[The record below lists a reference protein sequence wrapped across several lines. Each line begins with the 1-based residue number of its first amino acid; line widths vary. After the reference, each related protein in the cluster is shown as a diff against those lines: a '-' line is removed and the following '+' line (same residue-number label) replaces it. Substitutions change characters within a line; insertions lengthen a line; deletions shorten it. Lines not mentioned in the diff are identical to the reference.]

1 MKQSTLGSYIR
12 SLRTQNHMTQSQLAE
27 KLNVTDK
34 AVSKWERDLS
44 YPDIA
49 LFPKLAD
56 ILGVDVNDL
65 LNECVDDGQPSRL
78 VRVFEM
84 SQDIRTPLHIILGCA
99 DMAANHYEDKE
110 LVLRYLQSIRISG
123 EYLLKSIDSI
133 SQVMNRL
140 PDGEDSGSYEQISK
154 LEKHLQELSLF
165 HNKYLDPYDFSGKR
179 ILVAEGMEINR
190 EIAREMLRQT
200 GAVTE
205 FAVDGQDCLDKV
217 IVQPA
222 DYYDMI
228 LMEFRMRK
236 MDGIETTKQIRALE
250 DKKKAAIPIIA
261 ISTNV
266 QEKDRIAAMEAG
278 MNGFTAKPLFVDKLF
293 EMMKQQLQKETERKR
308 KEDD

>member
-250 DKKKAAIPIIA
+250 DKKKSGDPDYCNINERPGER
-261 ISTNV
+261 
-266 QEKDRIAAMEAG
+266 QDRSDG
-278 MNGFTAKPLFVDKLF
+278 GRH
-293 EMMKQQLQKETERKR
+293 ERVHR
-308 KEDD
+308 KADLCR

>member
-1 MKQSTLGSYIR
+1 MEVYESPLHFLMTGSRFKPGHRFDGY
-12 SLRTQNHMTQSQLAE
+12 
-27 KLNVTDK
+27 TDK

-78 VRVFEM
+78 VRIFEM
-84 SQDIRTPLHIILGCA
+84 SENIRTPLHIILGCA
-99 DMAANHYEDKE
+99 DMAANHYEDKD

-133 SQVMNRL
+133 SRVMNRIQGG
-140 PDGEDSGSYEQISK
+140 DDDSSFKNLEK

-165 HNKYLDPYDFSGKR
+165 HDKYLEPYDFSGKR

-200 GAVTE
+200 SAVTE
-205 FAVDGQDCLDKV
+205 FAVDGQDCLDK
-217 IVQPA
+217 IIAQHLHHSSARSVQ
-222 DYYDMI
+222 
-228 LMEFRMRK
+228 
-236 MDGIETTKQIRALE
+236 GGIRA
-250 DKKKAAIPIIA
+250 
-261 ISTNV
+261 T
-266 QEKDRIAAMEAG
+266 R
-278 MNGFTAKPLFVDKLF
+278 
-293 EMMKQQLQKETERKR
+293 
-308 KEDD
+308 

>member
-12 SLRTQNHMTQSQLAE
+12 SLRTQNHMTQGQLAE

-65 LNECVDDGQPSRL
+65 LNECVDEEHPSRL
-78 VRVFEM
+78 VQIFEM

-99 DMAANHYEDKE
+99 DMAANHYEDKD

-133 SQVMNRL
+133 SKVMNRL
-140 PDGEDSGSYEQISK
+140 PDGEGNDFSEHFDK

-205 FAVDGQDCLDKV
+205 FAVDGQDCLDK
-217 IVQPA
+217 IISQPA
-222 DYYDMI
+222 DYYDLI

-236 MDGIETTKQIRALE
+236 MDGIETTKRIRALE
-250 DKKKAAIPIIA
+250 DEKKASIPIIA
-261 ISTNV
+261 ISTNIK
-266 QEKDRIAAMEAG
+266 EKDRIAAMEAG
-278 MNGFTAKPLFVDKLF
+278 MDGFTEKPIFVDKLF
-293 EMMKQQLQKETERKR
+293 EVMKKHLDEERQ
-308 KEDD
+308 

>member
-1 MKQSTLGSYIR
+1 
-12 SLRTQNHMTQSQLAE
+12 MTQSQLAD

-78 VRVFEM
+78 VRIFEM
-84 SQDIRTPLHIILGCA
+84 SEDIRTPLHIILGCA
-99 DMAANHYEDKE
+99 DMAANHYEGKD
-110 LVLRYLQSIRISG
+110 LVFRYLQSIRISG

-133 SQVMNRL
+133 SRVMNRIQGGDDEPSFKNL
-140 PDGEDSGSYEQISK
+140 EK

-165 HNKYLDPYDFSGKR
+165 HDKYLDPYDFSGKR
-179 ILVAEGMEINR
+179 ILVAEGLEINR

-205 FAVDGQDCLDKV
+205 FAINGQDCLDK
-217 IVQPA
+217 IIAQPA
-222 DYYDMI
+222 DYYDLI
-228 LMEFRMRK
+228 LMEFRMPK
-236 MDGIETTKQIRALE
+236 IDGIETTKRIRALE

-266 QEKDRIAAMEAG
+266 QEKDRSAAIEVG
-278 MNGFTAKPLFVDKLF
+278 MNGFTAKPIFVDKLF
-293 EMMKQQLQKETERKR
+293 EAMKQQLQEET
-308 KEDD
+308 